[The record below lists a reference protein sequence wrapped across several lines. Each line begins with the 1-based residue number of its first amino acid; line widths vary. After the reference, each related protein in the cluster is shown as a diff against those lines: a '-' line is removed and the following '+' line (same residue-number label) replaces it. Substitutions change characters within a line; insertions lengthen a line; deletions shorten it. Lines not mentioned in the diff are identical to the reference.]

1 MGETKAVRGD
11 NQTGSGGPSTID
23 RIWNKSFISVCIAN
37 TLVSIGLQ
45 MSNVMIGTYTH
56 SLGAAATVVG
66 LISGAFA
73 WASIVFKFFSG
84 PSIDAFNRR
93 NVTIFGTGLIGIAFL
108 GYGLVGTVPG
118 LFGSRLI
125 QGAGQAFSTVCFT
138 AMASDCLPREKTGT
152 GLGFFALAAGIA
164 QMIGPVVSYAI
175 RDAFGYPP
183 VFFAAAAVIVIAIIA
198 ETKIELPPREHK
210 KFKLSP
216 GSILAK
222 EALIPACLM
231 MLLSGCYALVNPYLV
246 TYANSQGVGS
256 EISLFFSV
264 YAGFLFLTRPLSGK
278 LADKYGY
285 IIVIPMLCLFAC
297 TFLLISVATSL
308 WMFLLAAVL
317 FAFGYGGCQPVINSM
332 AMKLVPQSRRGA
344 DSATNFLGSDLGNIL
359 GPLVGGA
366 IAQYISYQA
375 MWQLMIIPMIVGIV
389 IIAVYNKSI
398 NARVAAAAEQ
408 A

>member
-1 MGETKAVRGD
+1 MAEEKAAKQAS
-11 NQTGSGGPSTID
+11 QTGGGDID
-23 RIWNKSFISVCIAN
+23 KIWNRSFISVCIAN

-45 MSNVMIGTYTH
+45 MSNVMIGTYTN

-73 WASIVFKFFSG
+73 WAGIVFKFFSG
-84 PSIDAFNRR
+84 PAIDAFNRR
-93 NVTIFGTGLIGIAFL
+93 NVVIFGTGLIGLAFL
-108 GYGLVGTVPG
+108 GYGITGNVPG
-118 LFGSRLI
+118 LFGSRLV
-125 QGAGQAFSTVCFT
+125 QGAGQAFSTVCFM
-138 AMASDCLPREKTGT
+138 AMASDCLPRDKTAT
-152 GLGFFALAAGIA
+152 GLGFYSLAAGIA

-183 VFFAAAAVIVIAIIA
+183 VFFAAACVIVIAIIA
-198 ETKIELPPREHK
+198 ETQIQLPPREHK

-231 MLLSGCYALVNPYLV
+231 VLLSGCYALVNPYLV
-246 TYANSQGVGS
+246 TYANGQGVGS

-278 LADKYGY
+278 LADRFGY
-285 IIVIPMLCLFAC
+285 IIIVPMLGLFAA
-297 TFLLISVATSL
+297 TFLIISVATSL
-308 WMFLLAAVL
+308 WMFLFAAVL

-344 DSATNFLGSDLGNIL
+344 GSATNFLGSDLGNII

-366 IAQYISYQA
+366 IAQNISYQA
-375 MWQLMIIPMIVGIV
+375 MWQLMIIPMILGIIV
-389 IIAVYNKSI
+389 VLACNKTI
-398 NARVAAAAEQ
+398 NERVALAAEQ